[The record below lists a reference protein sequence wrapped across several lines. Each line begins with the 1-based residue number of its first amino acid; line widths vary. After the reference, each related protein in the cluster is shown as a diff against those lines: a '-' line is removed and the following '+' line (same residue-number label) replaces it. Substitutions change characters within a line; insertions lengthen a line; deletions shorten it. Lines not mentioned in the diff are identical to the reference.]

1 MGLEA
6 LFYKIR
12 EIGKELARCDSDC
25 KGIFKDPE
33 NGVLPRGPILE
44 GKEKG
49 ELSCIIVGLN
59 PGCCKEKRELKGD
72 PTYDRFLKLWEDHIK
87 GIPYYRR
94 ARDLA
99 KDIGYTGAILWTDLC
114 KCENKEKAK
123 GVPIETLA
131 YCFRKY
137 LIREVEVAEEFAGE
151 VPIIAL
157 GRVVF
162 SSLCFAFPDRFI
174 IGVPHPTGVYNRFKE
189 VKAKKLKRIIEE
201 AKREKKNIIEYFPK
215 KRK

>member
-1 MGLEA
+1 
-6 LFYKIR
+6 
-12 EIGKELARCDSDC
+12 
-25 KGIFKDPE
+25 
-33 NGVLPRGPILE
+33 E
-44 GKEKG
+44 G
-49 ELSCIIVGLN
+49 
-59 PGCCKEKRELKGD
+59 
-72 PTYDRFLKLWEDHIK
+72 
-87 GIPYYRR
+87 
-94 ARDLA
+94 
-99 KDIGYTGAILWTDLC
+99 
-114 KCENKEKAK
+114 AK
-123 GVPIETLA
+123 GVPIKTLA

-174 IGVPHPTGVYNRFKE
+174 IGVPHPTGAYNRFKE